1 MAKIVVGVCGSVAA
15 VRVPE
20 LIRKFVRRGYGV
32 EVVMSY
38 AAHDI
43 LHENVLEWASG
54 EPVVYEITG
63 AVEHV
68 TSCGVDGDADL
79 LLVCP
84 ATSNTI
90 SKIACGVDDTP
101 VTTYAA
107 TALGSGKKI
116 AVVPAMH
123 VSMYEN
129 PFVAENIEKLKKHG
143 VAFIGPRMEENKA
156 KLAHN
161 DKIVEAV
168 ECLLKK

>member
-20 LIRKFVRRGYGV
+20 LIRELRRRGHEV

-43 LHENVLEWASG
+43 LNEMVLEWAS
-54 EPVVYEITG
+54 ERPVVTEITG

-68 TSCGVDGDADL
+68 KSCGVGGDADL
-79 LLVCP
+79 LLICP

-90 SKIACGVDDTP
+90 SKIACGIDDTP

-107 TALGSGKKI
+107 TALGAKKPVLI
-116 AVVPAMH
+116 CPAMH
-123 VSMYEN
+123 ESMYKN
-129 PFVAENIEKLKKHG
+129 PFVTENIAKLKKAG
-143 VAFIGPRMEENKA
+143 IKFVGPRMEEKKA
-156 KLAHN
+156 KIASEEEII
-161 DKIVEAV
+161 KAV
-168 ECLLKK
+168 EKAIK